1 MSKNLVVQFFV
12 PPSKYKDPTYNQI
25 GVNEELYKYS
35 TTSVEQYAKNIGA
48 DYKLVTKAKIN
59 HVHPTFER
67 FDLFF
72 NHKWW
77 ETYEHILYLDT
88 DVIVWPSAPN
98 IFKTYPSNKKFKP
111 VMDRI
116 AKKNDSQYHKKRAK
130 GTCLEKFDPN
140 TLRQNRFNAGVFM
153 LNKTSVEKMKPHLDY
168 KNLKGDDNE
177 MLIYAML
184 ESKVETEFMD
194 WQFNKK
200 NGVNSYFGHASGYQ
214 KFKPNYEMLARAKEI
229 FDAPL

>member
-12 PPSKYKDPTYNQI
+12 PSSKYKDPTYNQI

-67 FDLFF
+67 FDLFL

-88 DVIVWPSAPN
+88 DVIVLDDLQENFTTKVCLSPEH
-98 IFKTYPSNKKFKP
+98 FPSNIKHFGFE
-111 VMDRI
+111 
-116 AKKNDSQYHKKRAK
+116 Y
-130 GTCLEKFDPN
+130 GFY
-140 TLRQNRFNAGVFM
+140 NAGYVF
-153 LNKTSVEKMKPHLDY
+153 
-168 KNLKGDDNE
+168 
-177 MLIYAML
+177 
-184 ESKVETEFMD
+184 
-194 WQFNKK
+194 
-200 NGVNSYFGHASGYQ
+200 
-214 KFKPNYEMLARAKEI
+214 
-229 FDAPL
+229 

>member
-12 PPSKYKDPTYNQI
+12 PSSKYKDPTYNQI
-25 GVNEELYKYS
+25 GVNEELYKYP

-98 IFKTYPSNKKFKP
+98 IFKTYPSNKL
-111 VMDRI
+111 
-116 AKKNDSQYHKKRAK
+116 S
-130 GTCLEKFDPN
+130 
-140 TLRQNRFNAGVFM
+140 
-153 LNKTSVEKMKPHLDY
+153 
-168 KNLKGDDNE
+168 
-177 MLIYAML
+177 LI
-184 ESKVETEFMD
+184 
-194 WQFNKK
+194 
-200 NGVNSYFGHASGYQ
+200 H
-214 KFKPNYEMLARAKEI
+214 I
-229 FDAPL
+229 